1 MQLQEANSLNLLV
14 KQKIIDLL
22 RSEGYATYANRF
34 KKLNFVVA
42 EFYKGT
48 YCPVAFMSP
57 TDMVIVVNPALIVDM
72 MENGPIFKQLSVLVR
87 HELLHFLLCH
97 EKRFLDYLKK
107 VDPNFAQTYKRVD
120 MHTIANF
127 AMDYELGNYGYDD
140 YDKSVVKNMTING
153 RVVGGLLAEDVTNS
167 TASVYGRGIKGVETY
182 HGAQFNGWENKSMEE
197 MFQMLRDE
205 HDKLLQADPSK
216 DYRNKNKLKIKGT
229 THSQEYQDAYNKVMQ
244 TYNSAQYSDAE
255 IEDLLKQVQAGKEL
269 F

>member
-1 MQLQEANSLNLLV
+1 MQLTEANSLNLV
-14 KQKIIDLL
+14 TKQKIIELL

-34 KKLNFVVA
+34 KKLDFVVA

-48 YCPVAFMSP
+48 HCDVAFMSP
-57 TDMVIVVNPALIVDM
+57 TDMVIVVNPYYITDM

-97 EKRFLDYLKK
+97 EKRFVDYLKK
-107 VDPNFAQTYKRVD
+107 TDPDFAKTYRRVD
-120 MHTIANF
+120 MHTLANY

-140 YDKSVVKNMTING
+140 YDKEVVRNMTLNG
-153 RVVGGLLAEDVTNS
+153 RVIGGLLAEDVKNGTTKVFGS
-167 TASVYGRGIKGVETY
+167 GIKGVETY
-182 HGAQFNGWENKSMEE
+182 YGAQFNGWENKSMEE

-205 HDKLLQADPSK
+205 HEKLLAADPSK

-229 THSQEYQDAYNKVMQ
+229 THSKEYQDAYNKVMQ

>member
-14 KQKIIDLL
+14 KQKIINML

-42 EFYKGT
+42 EFYKGH
-48 YCPVAFMSP
+48 YCPVAFMSQS
-57 TDMVIVVNPALIVDM
+57 DMVIVVNPALIVDM
-72 MENGPIFKQLSVLVR
+72 MEDGPIFKQLSVLVR

-107 VDPNFAQTYKRVD
+107 TDPDFAKTYRRVD
-120 MHTIANF
+120 MRTIANF
-127 AMDYELGNYGYDD
+127 AEDYELGNYGYDD
-140 YDKSVVKNMTING
+140 YDKSVVRNLTING
-153 RVVGGLLAEDVTNS
+153 RVVGGLLSEDVTNS
-167 TASVYGRGIKGVETY
+167 TAQVYGNGIKGVETY

-205 HDKLLQADPSK
+205 HEKLLKADPSK

-229 THSQEYQDAYNKVMQ
+229 THSKEYQDAYNKVMQ